1 MIPVLFPADA
11 TDFTTNGIG
20 ALLDA
25 TKCKVAENRNGV
37 YELSMTYRTS
47 GQYYN
52 ELECDKII
60 LAKTSEATTRDT
72 WQAFS
77 IYSIEEGLSGTVEV
91 LAEHISYRA
100 NYIPIKPFT
109 AEGIQNA
116 VAGLNNPNNQL
127 EECPFT
133 LHTDI
138 INPTTRFELNEPA
151 SLRAC
156 LGGMEGSLLD
166 RFSSR
171 GTGEFLWDN
180 FDIYFLSHRGSDKGE
195 EIRYKKNL
203 SEFTRTLDSTEIAT
217 GCLAYWTGEIETGE
231 GDEATR
237 SIVTYMSD
245 VQYSDIR
252 DIYPVKKTVT
262 INATEDFDDVPTKS
276 QLNAYALAYVNEL
289 SEIAESFEVD
299 FYDPGN
305 TIRLCDT
312 VKVICSIYNKDVLIK
327 TINFSAE
334 VIKTV
339 WNVLTER
346 YEKITIGDNRSDL
359 ASTLDE
365 KSQKAT
371 EAAVSAVNN
380 KMVSVY
386 QYVDTEIGEAVS
398 SMTEQ
403 IEDISDEITELDGD
417 YTALSQTVSTHT
429 SQISQ
434 NTQAISTKVGSS
446 EVATMIAA
454 SEEDMTEIINQ
465 HVVNLNSSIEQ
476 TDARITSSVSSL
488 ESDITQV
495 ESRMGN
501 QLQTAISQQTTQ
513 FNTTI
518 NQTASGI
525 NTQISEIR
533 TQTTNLSDSVD
544 KYEEYI
550 NIDASIN
557 GITIGKSNSNVR
569 GKFDN
574 DSLDFIDQN
583 NTLLAWLAAEDG
595 LGANML
601 SVGSSTT
608 KSQRWNIITSSD
620 GNTLRFTRHS

>member
-11 TDFTTNGIG
+11 VDFTTNGIG

-25 TKCKVAENRNGV
+25 TKCEVTEERNGV
-37 YELSMTYRTS
+37 YELSMTYKTS
-47 GQYYN
+47 GQYYS
-52 ELECDKII
+52 ELECDRII
-60 LAKTSEATTRDT
+60 LAKTSESTTRDT

-77 IYSIEEGLSGTVEV
+77 IYSIEEGLNGTVNI
-91 LAEHISYRA
+91 LAEHVSYRA

-133 LHTDI
+133 VYSDI
-138 INPTTRFELNEPA
+138 VNPTTRFELNEPA

-156 LGGMEGSLLD
+156 LGGAEGSMLD

-180 FDIYFLSHRGSDKGE
+180 FDIHFLTHRGSDKGE
-195 EIRYKKNL
+195 EIRYRKNL
-203 SEFTRTLDSTEIAT
+203 SEFTRTLDSTGIAT

-237 SIVTYMSD
+237 SIATYMSD

-262 INATEDFDDVPTKS
+262 INATEDFEDVPTKS

-289 SEIAESFEVD
+289 SEIMESFEVD
-299 FYDPGN
+299 FYDPSN

-312 VKVICSIYNKDVLIK
+312 VKVICSIYNRDKLIK
-327 TINFSAE
+327 TINFSAK

-339 WNVLTER
+339 WDVLTER
-346 YEKITIGDNRSDL
+346 YKKITIGDNRSDL

-365 KSQKAT
+365 KSQEAT

-386 QYVDTEIGEAVS
+386 QYVDSEVGEAVLAIG
-398 SMTEQ
+398 EQ
-403 IEDISDEITELDGD
+403 IETLDGEID
-417 YTALSQTVSTHT
+417 TVTGQVSTLSSTVSTHT
-429 SQISQ
+429 SEIAANS
-434 NTQAISTKVGSS
+434 QAISTKVGSS
-446 EVATMIAA
+446 EVATMIEI
-454 SEEDMTEIINQ
+454 SEEGMTEIINS
-465 HVVNLNSSIEQ
+465 HVKDLNSSISQ
-476 TDARITSSVSSL
+476 TDSRITSSVSSL
-488 ESDITQV
+488 ESDISSARSYADSQIQAAI
-495 ESRMGN
+495 EE
-501 QLQTAISQQTTQ
+501 QTSQ

-533 TQTTNLSDSVD
+533 TQTTNLSNSVD

-583 NTLLAWLAAEDG
+583 DTLLAWLAAEDG

-608 KSQRWNIITSSD
+608 KSQRWNIVTSSD